1 MGQTVALCGSRARG
15 LGECLIKPPASVGKS
30 LLRRAAPSLA
40 RQPGAIPAAA
50 NAGRVV
56 VNGGWHQVI
65 EWAST
70 LVKPALLAPLMF
82 AITTPIP
89 PDVGAIDNVPPLA
102 ESVTFR

>member
-1 MGQTVALCGSRARG
+1 LKLTHEEWVSF
-15 LGECLIKPPASVGKS
+15 GKS
-30 LLRRAAPSLA
+30 SPSARRRLA
-40 RQPGAIPAAA
+40 RPPTRRAIPAAA

-56 VNGGWHQVI
+56 VNGGWYQVI

-70 LVKPALLAPLMF
+70 LVKLALLAPLMF